1 MDAGISN
8 LGLIDSAPASANRQ
22 ASVYF
27 QMTKTIRSITG
38 LVGAGLIRPSER
50 SKLDTVAS
58 RYAVAITPIM
68 LSAIEQE
75 SDPIALQFLPSP
87 DELIT
92 TPEERAD
99 PIGDSVHEKLPGLI
113 HRYPD
118 RVLLKPIH
126 ACAVYCRFCFRRE
139 TVGPGARALTEEEIV
154 AALDYIASQPA
165 IWEVILTGG
174 DPLLLSSRRMG
185 ALIKQLDTIPHVR
198 TIRIHTRVP
207 IVDPAR
213 IDAAMVQSLRAATP
227 VWIAVHTNHAREL
240 TDDARAALARL
251 ADAGLPLVSQSVL
264 LRGVNDD
271 ADTLE
276 TLFRSLVECRVKPY
290 YLHHPDLAPGTSRFR
305 LPIDRGRDLLRALR
319 GRLSGLAQPTYVL
332 DLPGGHGKVPVGPDY
347 LAQEGTIEDPWG
359 KTHAYP
365 PNSDRD

>member
-1 MDAGISN
+1 
-8 LGLIDSAPASANRQ
+8 
-22 ASVYF
+22 
-27 QMTKTIRSITG
+27 MTKTIRSIAGLARAG
-38 LVGAGLIRPSER
+38 LVRPQDR

-58 RYAVAITPIM
+58 RYAVAVTPI
-68 LSAIEQE
+68 LAAAIEHD

-139 TVGPGARALTEEEIV
+139 TVGPGARALRKAELEN
-154 AALDYIASQPA
+154 AYDYIRAHPE

-174 DPLLLSSRRMG
+174 DPLLISPARLAEIVRVLDSISS
-185 ALIKQLDTIPHVR
+185 VR

-207 IVDPAR
+207 IVDPDR
-213 IDAAMVQSLRAATP
+213 VDDAMVQALRVKTP

-240 TDDARAALARL
+240 TPPARASLARL
-251 ADAGLPLVSQSVL
+251 ADAGLPLVSQTVL

-271 ADTLE
+271 AEMLE
-276 TLFRSLVECRVKPY
+276 DLFRSLVECRVKPY

-305 LPIDRGRDLLRALR
+305 LPIARGRSLLRALR

-347 LAQEGTIEDPWG
+347 VGPGVGEGEETIEDPWG
-359 KTHAYP
+359 RSHAYP
-365 PNSDRD
+365 PPPDRD